1 MLAIDCPHR
10 EGTHC
15 AVVAELA
22 NLVRIDTVTDRACDA
37 CLRQGRPH
45 AKNKVTLDLAIAAL
59 QRAGKSDAASKMF
72 RDNPDVYRFAPVHDQ
87 SFRLKAVQAGSGVG
101 SHLWRLL
108 AELGISHDSGCSCLQ
123 WAEMLNGWGVA
134 GSRLARD
141 EIADHLKQE
150 AKKLGWKKLIWKSV
164 EAAAR
169 SPGIVAWIDLTDVYG
184 SIVDEAVRRAEQGEL
199 KKAADEFAR
208 RDDD

>member
-1 MLAIDCPHR
+1 MNCLHR
-10 EGTHC
+10 SGNHC
-15 AVVAELA
+15 GVVARLA
-22 NLVRIDTVTDRACDA
+22 NLSIVDTVTDAACNVCQSSSPAMD
-37 CLRQGRPH
+37 R
-45 AKNKVTLDLAIAAL
+45 NKVTLDLAIAAL
-59 QRAGKSDAASKMF
+59 RKAGRSEAASKMF

-150 AKKLGWKKLIWKSV
+150 AKKLGWKKLILKSAK
-164 EAAAR
+164 AAIEH
-169 SPGIVAWIDLTDVYG
+169 PNILGWIDLTDVYG